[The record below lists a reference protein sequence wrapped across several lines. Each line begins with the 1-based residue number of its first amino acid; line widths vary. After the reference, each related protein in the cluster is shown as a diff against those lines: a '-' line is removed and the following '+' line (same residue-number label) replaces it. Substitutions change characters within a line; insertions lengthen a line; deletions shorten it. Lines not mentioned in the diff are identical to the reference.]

1 MRVTLTAILALALP
15 ALAVAEPAGLE
26 HWNENH
32 PQAAAELGNWVRNH
46 PDAAA
51 QFFEWDGQHPDR
63 SKMFVTWA
71 IQKPHQDIDAFV
83 RNHPGWSEF
92 DAIME
97 RHRPAAESFTAWA
110 RRHPQAAEA
119 LMNHPK
125 GLEWAGHHLYKEYWH
140 LERAD

>member
-1 MRVTLTAILALALP
+1 MPGKNP
-15 ALAVAEPAGLE
+15 ASD
-26 HWNENH
+26 
-32 PQAAAELGNWVRNH
+32 H

-110 RRHPQAAEA
+110 RRHPR
-119 LMNHPK
+119 PP
-125 GLEWAGHHLYKEYWH
+125 
-140 LERAD
+140 RRS